1 MADNQEYGADKIQV
15 LKGLEA
21 VRVRPGMYI
30 GPTDENGLHHL
41 VKEIVDNSIDEFL
54 AGQVKRI
61 DVELHTDGSVIIK
74 DDGRGIPADIHPEE
88 KVSGIQLAAT
98 VLHAGGKFNN
108 DNYKVSTGLHGVGL
122 SVVNALSEYT
132 RIDVFQKGKHHMQE
146 YKEGVPL
153 GPVSILGDTDLR
165 GTWVQFKP
173 DAKIFK
179 ETTEFKA
186 KAILGKLRQSA
197 YLNAG
202 LTLSLLDLRSGQPER
217 YSFRFDGGI
226 KSFLK
231 HTNKSLKTVHPNI
244 FYINERLEEV
254 QVEVALQY
262 TDDIQFREMYFGN
275 NVPNREGGTHQTGF
289 RTGLTK
295 VINDYL
301 PKIVTEKEKDLKLSG
316 DDVREGITAIVAV
329 KVVNALFENQ
339 TKTKLNN
346 PEVATAVRKLVEQRF
361 AEFLA
366 ENPNDAKQ
374 IVGKCVLA
382 SRARA
387 AAKAAREAVVRKGAL
402 EGGGLPGKLADCNA
416 KDPSRSELYIV
427 EGDSAGGN
435 AKQGRD
441 RETQAIFPL
450 RGKPMNSEKYR
461 LDKILGNEELSDL
474 VKAVGAGIGE
484 TFDPNKVRYHKIV
497 IMADADVDGR
507 HITTLMLTM
516 FFRHLPQVIENGY
529 LYVAQPPL
537 FKVVYGAN
545 DTIWVKN
552 EQELE
557 KLLASRKNQKP
568 KVSRFKGLG
577 EMNAEDLWETTMDP
591 AKRILSKV
599 QVGDAVEADKMFQ
612 ILMGE
617 EVAPR
622 KRFIQAHSQEAE
634 IDI

>member
-1 MADNQEYGADKIQV
+1 MADNQDYGADKIQV

-30 GPTDENGLHHL
+30 GPTDENGLNHL

-54 AGQVKRI
+54 AGHVQRV
-61 DVELHTDGSVIIK
+61 DVEILEDGSALIK

-122 SVVNALSEYT
+122 SVVNALSEHM
-132 RIDVFQKGKHHMQE
+132 RIDVFQNGNNYMQE
-146 YKEGVPL
+146 YKEGIPL
-153 GPVSILGDTDLR
+153 APVSIFGESKSH
-165 GTWVQFKP
+165 GTWVKFKP

-179 ETTEFKA
+179 ETIEFRA
-186 KAILGKLRQSA
+186 KSILSKLRQSA

-202 LTLSLLDLRSGQPER
+202 LTLSFLDLRSGQPER

-226 KSFLK
+226 KSYLK
-231 HTNKSLKTVHPNI
+231 HTNRSLKTVHPNV
-244 FYINERLEEV
+244 FYLNERLDDV
-254 QVEVALQY
+254 QVEVAFQY
-262 TDDIQFREMYFGN
+262 TDDIQSRELYFGN
-275 NVPNREGGTHQTGF
+275 NVLTREGGTHQTGF

-301 PKIVTEKEKDLKLSG
+301 PKLLTEKEKDMKLTG
-316 DDVREGITAIVAV
+316 DDVREGITVIVAV

-346 PEVATAVRKLVEQRF
+346 PEVSGAVRKLVEQKF

-374 IVGKCVLA
+374 IIGKCVLA

-402 EGGGLPGKLADCNA
+402 EGGGLPGKLADCNT
-416 KDPSRSELYIV
+416 KDPARSEIYIV

-461 LDKILGNEELSDL
+461 LDKVLSNEELSDL
-474 VKAVGAGIGE
+474 VKAVGAGIGDM
-484 TFDPNKVRYHKIV
+484 FDANKIRYHKIV
-497 IMADADVDGR
+497 LMADADVDGR
-507 HITTLMLTM
+507 HITTLLLTM
-516 FFRHLPQVIENGY
+516 FYRHLPQIIELGY

-537 FKVVYGAN
+537 FRVVFGVN
-545 DTIWVKN
+545 DTTWVKN

-557 KLLASRKNQKP
+557 TLLASKKNQKP
-568 KVSRFKGLG
+568 KISRFKGLG

-591 AKRILSKV
+591 NKRILNKV
-599 QVGDAVEADKMFQ
+599 TVSDVDEADKMFQ

-622 KRFIQAHSQEAE
+622 KRFIQAHSQEAK